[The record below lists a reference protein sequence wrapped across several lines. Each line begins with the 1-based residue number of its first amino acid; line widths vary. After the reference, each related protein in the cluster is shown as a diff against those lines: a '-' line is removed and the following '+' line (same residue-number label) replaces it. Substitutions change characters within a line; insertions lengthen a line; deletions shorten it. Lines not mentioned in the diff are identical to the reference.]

1 MSKIYVV
8 DFDVP
13 YDEWH
18 TVKVTLNI
26 ENAIE
31 CIMNSEA
38 NSIKIWENEKLID
51 EVCFTKRYDW
61 DSDKEYIENLKYEI
75 DNFRDKERSNV

>member
-18 TVKVTLNI
+18 TVKVTQDV
-26 ENAIE
+26 ESAID
-31 CIMNSEA
+31 CIVNSEA
-38 NSIKIWENEKLID
+38 NSIKVWENENLID
-51 EVCFTKRYDW
+51 EIFFIKRYDC
-61 DSDKEYIENLKYEI
+61 DSDKEYIVNLHYGI
-75 DNFRDKERSNV
+75 NILRNKEGGNV

>member
-18 TVKVTLNI
+18 TVKVTQDI
-26 ENAIE
+26 EKAID
-31 CIMNSEA
+31 CIMSSEA
-38 NSIKIWENEKLID
+38 NSIKIWENENLTD
-51 EVCFTKRYDW
+51 EVYFAKRYDW
-61 DSDKEYIENLKYEI
+61 DSDEEYIKNLNYEI
-75 DNFRDKERSNV
+75 NNFRNKEELSV